1 MGRFEGVGLACGA
14 FPSVDVGEKIFGGEN
29 TVLQQMRTEAALARA
44 QASLGVIPQEAC
56 DEIVRK
62 CDVSLIDED
71 AYFAQLKKTGH
82 PLVCLI
88 RVYSGIC
95 EGRAGE
101 YIHYGTTTQDI
112 MDTATMVQ
120 LQQAYDVVEEKT
132 RRFRELAAARA
143 RAYRDLVM
151 MGRTNDQQALP
162 ITLGFKIASWV
173 DEGFVDMGFA
183 PFSSGFPR
191 LVFTPL
197 LVEPCVLLTSRK
209 RYDHYR
215 KLLEEG
221 TCTSGDFVIREKGT
235 KLYEVSMSYLKKQP
249 FYNENRPPHILY
261 NIESIKNFIIEG
273 AGIAI
278 LPRCCIEKCLQLDLV
293 AVLPSSL
300 PVGNITYCMIE
311 RQNEN
316 YNALFRKFRSILLE
330 EQEASAKNTSAK

>member
-1 MGRFEGVGLACGA
+1 MKIAHLETFAKVAETGSFTRAAHDLFTTQPTVTNHIQLLEQELGYQLLIRQKNNVRLTEHGKNIYHKVEEIFRLIESIKNANAKNNTLSGILNIAASSVMGSNYL
-14 FPSVDVGEKIFGGEN
+14 PH
-29 TVLQQMRTEAALARA
+29 VLQKVF
-44 QASLGVIPQEAC
+44 SDYP
-56 DEIVRK
+56 
-62 CDVSLIDED
+62 DVNI
-71 AYFAQLKKTGH
+71 QL
-82 PLVCLI
+82 
-88 RVYSGIC
+88 
-95 EGRAGE
+95 
-101 YIHYGTTTQDI
+101 
-112 MDTATMVQ
+112 
-120 LQQAYDVVEEKT
+120 
-132 RRFRELAAARA
+132 RF
-143 RAYRDLVM
+143 
-151 MGRTNDQQALP
+151 GNSHS
-162 ITLGFKIASWV
+162 IASWV

-316 YNALFRKFRSILLE
+316 YNALFRRFRSMLLE
-330 EQEASAKNTSAK
+330 EQEAPAKNTSAK

>member
-1 MGRFEGVGLACGA
+1 M
-14 FPSVDVGEKIFGGEN
+14 KIAHLETFAKVAETGSFTRAAHDLFTTQP
-29 TVLQQMRTEAALARA
+29 TVTNHIQMLE
-44 QASLGVIPQEAC
+44 QELG
-56 DEIVRK
+56 
-62 CDVSLIDED
+62 
-71 AYFAQLKKTGH
+71 YQL
-82 PLVCLI
+82 LI
-88 RVYSGIC
+88 RQKNNVRLTEHGKNIYHKVEEIFRLIESIKNANAKNNTLSGILNIAASSVM
-95 EGRAGE
+95 GSN
-101 YIHYGTTTQDI
+101 YLPHILQKVFSDYPDVNI
-112 MDTATMVQ
+112 Q
-120 LQQAYDVVEEKT
+120 L
-132 RRFRELAAARA
+132 RF
-143 RAYRDLVM
+143 
-151 MGRTNDQQALP
+151 GNSHS
-162 ITLGFKIASWV
+162 IASWV

>member
-1 MGRFEGVGLACGA
+1 M
-14 FPSVDVGEKIFGGEN
+14 KIAHLETFAKVAETGSFTRAAHDLFTTQP
-29 TVLQQMRTEAALARA
+29 TVTNHIQM
-44 QASLGVIPQEAC
+44 QEQ
-56 DEIVRK
+56 DPG
-62 CDVSLIDED
+62 
-71 AYFAQLKKTGH
+71 YQL
-82 PLVCLI
+82 LI
-88 RVYSGIC
+88 RQKNNVRLTEHGKNIYHKVEEIFRLIESIKNANVKNNTLSGILNIAASSVM
-95 EGRAGE
+95 GSN
-101 YIHYGTTTQDI
+101 YLPHILQKVFSDYPDVNI
-112 MDTATMVQ
+112 Q
-120 LQQAYDVVEEKT
+120 L
-132 RRFRELAAARA
+132 RF
-143 RAYRDLVM
+143 
-151 MGRTNDQQALP
+151 GNSHS
-162 ITLGFKIASWV
+162 IASWV

-235 KLYEVSMSYLKKQP
+235 KLYEVTMSYLKKQP

>member
-1 MGRFEGVGLACGA
+1 M
-14 FPSVDVGEKIFGGEN
+14 KIAHLETFAKVAETGSFTRAAHDLFTTQP
-29 TVLQQMRTEAALARA
+29 TVTNHIQMLE
-44 QASLGVIPQEAC
+44 QELG
-56 DEIVRK
+56 
-62 CDVSLIDED
+62 
-71 AYFAQLKKTGH
+71 YQL
-82 PLVCLI
+82 LI
-88 RVYSGIC
+88 RQKNNVRLTEHGKNIYHKVEEIFRLIESIKNANVKNNTLSGILNIAASSVM
-95 EGRAGE
+95 GSN
-101 YIHYGTTTQDI
+101 YLPHILQKVFSDYPDVNI
-112 MDTATMVQ
+112 Q
-120 LQQAYDVVEEKT
+120 L
-132 RRFRELAAARA
+132 RF
-143 RAYRDLVM
+143 
-151 MGRTNDQQALP
+151 GNSHS
-162 ITLGFKIASWV
+162 IASWV

>member
-1 MGRFEGVGLACGA
+1 M
-14 FPSVDVGEKIFGGEN
+14 KIAHLETFAKVAETGSFTRAAHDLFTTQP
-29 TVLQQMRTEAALARA
+29 TVTNHIQMLE
-44 QASLGVIPQEAC
+44 QELG
-56 DEIVRK
+56 
-62 CDVSLIDED
+62 
-71 AYFAQLKKTGH
+71 YQL
-82 PLVCLI
+82 LI
-88 RVYSGIC
+88 RQKNNVRLTEHGKNIYHKVEEIFRLIESIKNANAKNNTLSGILNIAASSVM
-95 EGRAGE
+95 GSN
-101 YIHYGTTTQDI
+101 YLPHILQKVFSDYPDVNI
-112 MDTATMVQ
+112 Q
-120 LQQAYDVVEEKT
+120 L
-132 RRFRELAAARA
+132 RF
-143 RAYRDLVM
+143 
-151 MGRTNDQQALP
+151 GNSHS
-162 ITLGFKIASWV
+162 IASWV

-191 LVFTPL
+191 LVFTAL

>member
-1 MGRFEGVGLACGA
+1 M
-14 FPSVDVGEKIFGGEN
+14 KIAHLETFAKVAETGSFTRAAHDLFTTQP
-29 TVLQQMRTEAALARA
+29 TVTNHIQMLE
-44 QASLGVIPQEAC
+44 QELG
-56 DEIVRK
+56 
-62 CDVSLIDED
+62 
-71 AYFAQLKKTGH
+71 YQL
-82 PLVCLI
+82 LI
-88 RVYSGIC
+88 RQKNNVRLTEHGKNIYHKVEEIFRLIESIKNANAKNNTLSGILNIAASSVM
-95 EGRAGE
+95 GSN
-101 YIHYGTTTQDI
+101 YLPHILQKVFSDYPDVNI
-112 MDTATMVQ
+112 Q
-120 LQQAYDVVEEKT
+120 L
-132 RRFRELAAARA
+132 RF
-143 RAYRDLVM
+143 
-151 MGRTNDQQALP
+151 GNSHS
-162 ITLGFKIASWV
+162 IASWV

-278 LPRCCIEKCLQLDLV
+278 LPRCYIEKCLQLDLV

>member
-1 MGRFEGVGLACGA
+1 MKIAHLETFAKVAETGSFTRAAHDLFTTQPTVTNHIQLLEQELGYQLLIRQKNNVRLTEHGKNIYHKVEEIFRLIESIKNANAKNNTLSGILNIAASSVMGSNYL
-14 FPSVDVGEKIFGGEN
+14 PH
-29 TVLQQMRTEAALARA
+29 VLQKVF
-44 QASLGVIPQEAC
+44 SDYP
-56 DEIVRK
+56 
-62 CDVSLIDED
+62 DVNI
-71 AYFAQLKKTGH
+71 QL
-82 PLVCLI
+82 
-88 RVYSGIC
+88 
-95 EGRAGE
+95 
-101 YIHYGTTTQDI
+101 
-112 MDTATMVQ
+112 
-120 LQQAYDVVEEKT
+120 
-132 RRFRELAAARA
+132 RF
-143 RAYRDLVM
+143 
-151 MGRTNDQQALP
+151 GNSHS
-162 ITLGFKIASWV
+162 IASWV